1 MSHATTVID
10 GHTVTI
16 TGPDADTLAARLA
29 PATTP
34 TQNVSKLAKAR
45 VTTLHE
51 CNAYLGHA
59 TGVLLAGSIECIII
73 TTDREHA
80 QAFMDQYGATPG
92 DARFSTPVAMIQR
105 KDVTITQPTQEQP

>member
-1 MSHATTVID
+1 MSHASTVID

-59 TGVLLAGSIECIII
+59 TGVLLAGDIECIVI
-73 TTDREHA
+73 TADRESA
-80 QAFMDQYGATPG
+80 QAFMDQFNTKPG
-92 DARFSTPVAMIQR
+92 DARFSAPIAMVQR